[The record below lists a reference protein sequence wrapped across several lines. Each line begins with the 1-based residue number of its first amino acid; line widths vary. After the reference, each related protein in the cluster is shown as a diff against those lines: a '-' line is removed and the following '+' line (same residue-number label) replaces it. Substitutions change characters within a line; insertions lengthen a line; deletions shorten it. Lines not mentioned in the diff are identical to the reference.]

1 MYIKIRDSLLLENTY
16 GAYFDKNE
24 TTFPIYYYIINVP
37 EQPNAQHSVS
47 GDSFGKQFVERISA
61 FRYMTEMLREKNQSH
76 RVVVV

>member
-1 MYIKIRDSLLLENTY
+1 MYIKIGEDLLPENTY

-24 TTFPIYYYIINVP
+24 ATFPIYYYNINLP

-47 GDSFGKQFVERISA
+47 GYSFGKQFVERIST